1 MPKVAIFRFFY
12 KKSPSRHEGIYT

>member
-12 KKSPSRHEGIYT
+12 KKSPSRHEVIYT